1 MNMKLF
7 YTAILTLGLIFAG
20 STLAGDIET
29 LKKEIPLGEEK
40 SVEIFMEMGLADLK
54 ITAGESQSI
63 LLAHVNYNPDKIKPI
78 IDYSPGKIGRLEIEC
93 RKKSRVKFDDL
104 DHDENEW
111 RLAFTDRIPLEIDL
125 ELGMGEGELDLTG
138 LLITGMTI
146 DAGLSELIIEFDEPN
161 KEVIER
167 LRVDSGL
174 GEFVAKGLLNAN
186 IDEFRFSGGLG
197 SSELY
202 FTGESHRPTEAK
214 IEVGLGSLEITLK
227 KDLPVKIYYEKSFL
241 SSIDFDYF
249 KRIDDDVYVS
259 KNWDENAPDRLILEI
274 EIGLGS
280 VCVTWE

>member
-1 MNMKLF
+1 M
-7 YTAILTLGLIFAG
+7 TAGLISHG
-20 STLAGDIET
+20 NLLAGDIET
-29 LKKEIPLGEEK
+29 LNKEIPLGKEK

-54 ITAGESQSI
+54 ITAGEPQSI
-63 LLAHVNYNPDKIKPI
+63 LLASVNYNPEKIKPV
-78 IDYSPGKIGRLEIEC
+78 IDYTPGKTGRLEIEC

-111 RLAFTDRIPLEIDL
+111 RLAFTNRIPLEIDL
-125 ELGMGEGELDLTG
+125 ELGMGEGDLDLTG

-146 DAGLSELIIEFDEPN
+146 DAGLSELMIEFDEPN

-174 GEFVAKGLLNAN
+174 GEFIAKGLLNAN
-186 IDEFRFSGGLG
+186 IEEFKFSGGLG

-202 FTGESHRPTEAK
+202 FTGKAQRPTEAK
-214 IEVGLGSLEITLK
+214 IEVGLGSLEIILAK
-227 KDLPVKIYYEKSFL
+227 NLPVKIYYEKSFL
-241 SSIDFDYF
+241 SSIDLDYF

-259 KNWDENAPDRLILEI
+259 RNWDEDAPDRLILEI

-280 VCVTWE
+280 VSVGWE